1 MRNLKSIEEKIEKVR
16 NLCQKREEI
25 IALYIFGSYGTY
37 EQTPLSDIDFAVSY
51 GSIPK
56 MEEELDFEVK
66 ISEIFE
72 REDIDVIVLN
82 RASVDLQIEV
92 LSKGEIIYCRDE
104 ILFAEFKEKVFDQ
117 YADYEP
123 ILREFYED
131 VLEGIENDRNRLVHF
146 YQEVDDKEVYR
157 ILENNLVDLERFVD
171 FVEELVIKD

>member
-1 MRNLKSIEEKIEKVR
+1 MRNLKSIEERIEKVR
-16 NLCQKREEI
+16 GLCQKREEI

-37 EQTPLSDIDFAVSY
+37 EQTPLSDIDFAVLY
-51 GSIPK
+51 KSIPK

-92 LSKGEIIYCRDE
+92 LSKGEIIYCSDE
-104 ILFAEFKEKVFDQ
+104 ILLAEFKEKVFDQ
-117 YADYEP
+117 YGDYEP

-131 VLEGIENDRNRLVHF
+131 VLEGIEHDRNR
-146 YQEVDDKEVYR
+146 
-157 ILENNLVDLERFVD
+157 
-171 FVEELVIKD
+171 